1 MSMNVP
7 TFVPPVLAV
16 GQTDRDNGRQGL
28 TSGLHT
34 HKGLFDANSLRATG
48 ILMPQSGRGV
58 EVIYNLNPDPGQ
70 GSLQCYDRDNS
81 SWLDLNIFGKNINI
95 ASQSG
100 GKVTLPAGTAQNL
113 IGEYFAAPAW
123 SLPQTNAWLETPLQV
138 TGPFSGKRTRFDWR
152 VTLNVTALCTVFSG
166 IGIDGTIQWTLG
178 LHTFQANEYATLCGT
193 MYTAPSAATHRIG
206 VFLNANINGVSL
218 TTSAYQIL
226 AVTEQVA

>member
-1 MSMNVP
+1 VAVSKQHFLDVTKGYERMS
-7 TFVPPVLAV
+7 
-16 GQTDRDNGRQGL
+16 
-28 TSGLHT
+28 SGLWT
-34 HKGLFDANSLRATG
+34 HKGSIDTASLRVTKAMYPSNGAG
-48 ILMPQSGRGV
+48 IEFTYANNIGT
-58 EVIYNLNPDPGQ
+58 IYP
-70 GSLQCYDRDNS
+70 YDRDVGS
-81 SWLDLNIFGKNINI
+81 YTDLTISGRNITLLP
-95 ASQSG
+95 QG
-100 GKVTLPAGTAQNL
+100 GKVSLPAGTAQNL

-138 TGPFSGKRTRFDWR
+138 TGPFSGKRTRLDWR

-206 VFLNANINGVSL
+206 VFLNANITGVSL

-226 AVTEQVA
+226 TVTEQVA